1 MDEQGMRD
9 RIVEALLPD
18 VPFDGWTRH
27 ALAAAAARAGFDAED
42 LAALMPNGP
51 RDAVAAFSH
60 WADRKTLDVLADRR
74 LEDMKMRERI
84 AAGIHARFVV
94 LGPHREAVRRA
105 LSFLALP
112 QYVPLGLKLLYDT
125 VDALWYAAGDS
136 AADFSFY
143 TKRGMLAGIYA
154 AATFYWLDDRSADA
168 VDTEAFVER
177 RIADLMALPRA
188 TERLRSRLDYL
199 PNPFRLARA
208 LRR

>member
-1 MDEQGMRD
+1 MDEQAMRD

-18 VPFDGWTRH
+18 VPFDDWTRH
-27 ALAAAAARAGFDAED
+27 AVAAAAARAGVDAED

-60 WADRKTLDVLADRR
+60 WADRKTLEVLSGRK
-74 LEDMKMRERI
+74 LEEMKVRERI
-84 AAGIHARFVV
+84 ATGIRTRFAV

-154 AATFYWLDDRSADA
+154 AATFYWLDDRSPDA
-168 VDTEAFVER
+168 VDTDAFVER

>member
-1 MDEQGMRD
+1 
-9 RIVEALLPD
+9 
-18 VPFDGWTRH
+18 
-27 ALAAAAARAGFDAED
+27 
-42 LAALMPNGP
+42 
-51 RDAVAAFSH
+51 
-60 WADRKTLDVLADRR
+60 
-74 LEDMKMRERI
+74 MKVRERI
-84 AAGIHARFVV
+84 ATGIHSRFVV

-112 QYVPLGLKLLYDT
+112 QNVPFGLKLLYDT

-154 AATFYWLDDRSADA
+154 AATFYWLDDRSPDA
-168 VDTEAFVER
+168 VDTDAFVER

>member
-1 MDEQGMRD
+1 MDEQAMRD

-18 VPFDGWTRH
+18 IPFDGWTRH
-27 ALAAAAARAGFDAED
+27 ALAAAAARAGVDAED

-60 WADRKTLDVLADRR
+60 WADRKTLEALSGRR
-74 LEDMKMRERI
+74 LEDMKVRDRI

-94 LGPHREAVRRA
+94 LGPHREAVRRE

-125 VDALWYAAGDS
+125 VDTLWYAAGDS

-154 AATFYWLDDRSADA
+154 AATFYWLDDRSPGA
-168 VDTEAFVER
+168 VDTDAFVER
-177 RIADLMALPRA
+177 RIANLMALPRA

-199 PNPFRLARA
+199 PNPFRLARS